1 MPPKKQQTIKQL
13 FCAESLAKKPRLDN
27 QTNYDRDESRSIKP
41 EWFNLYN
48 WLSHDKEKNVFLCT
62 LCIKEKK
69 TNVFTSGKDASKPK
83 KDDFVKHAAGKDHC
97 AARQAKPQRTG
108 IEIATK
114 TAYQR
119 VERAII
125 SLMRSIYFQAKK
137 NIANMVLS
145 DLVELQVENGCEE
158 LRILMKLES
167 QPLYTHHAS
176 ADDFRDSMAKV
187 VEDGYLPEVINAKYF
202 ALMMDESTDVAIQ
215 QTLMVYVR
223 IVDDDGRVRT
233 HFLSTVRLDA
243 ADAAGIYKAAYDV
256 MTSKGFDQQRLI
268 ALATDGA
275 SVMTGVKTG
284 VTTRFKADNP
294 FLFATHCLAHR
305 LALASS
311 QAADKVKYLVKYQ
324 SVVNVIYKY
333 FEQSPKNTRL
343 FNLVK
348 GTLLGIEIVNLLPHS
363 SRLLAHAGFLF
374 LVQSMLLQSMPI
386 IC

>member
-1 MPPKKQQTIKQL
+1 M
-13 FCAESLAKKPRLDN
+13 
-27 QTNYDRDESRSIKP
+27 Y
-41 EWFNLYN
+41 
-48 WLSHDKEKNVFLCT
+48 

-108 IEIATK
+108 MEIATK

-187 VEDGYLPEVINAKYF
+187 VEDGYLLEVINAKYF

-243 ADAAGIYKAAYDV
+243 ADATGIYKAAYDV
-256 MTSKGFDQQRLI
+256 MTSKGFDHQRLI

-275 SVMTGVKTG
+275 SVMTGVETG

-348 GTLLGIEIVNLLPHS
+348 GTLLGIEDCESAAPFKQTFGTRWLSFSRAVNAIAEHADNLLTCIHTDAEDRS
-363 SRLLAHAGFLF
+363 TRIKAQALIKNIGKYSFFAVTHMLKVSRGGRGMFEHRGTFA
-374 LVQSMLLQSMPI
+374 P
-386 IC
+386 CW